1 MFTGI
6 VEAVGE
12 VVEVRPGPGGVR
24 LLLESALAGEMT
36 PGDSLAVNGV
46 CLTVLVTDGGVVQ
59 ADVGPETARITNL
72 KTLAAGAR
80 VNLERPMRLD
90 GRLGGHLVQGHVD
103 GLGVVEAL
111 RADAGSHWL
120 TVAHPADLAPF
131 FIRKGSVAVDG
142 VSLTVAA
149 LADSRFDVQIV
160 PYTWTHTTF
169 HRLRIGDLVNLE
181 CDMIGKYVVRA
192 LATYGP
198 QSHRGTEETHREAR
212 PDTGDNT

>member
-6 VEAVGE
+6 VEAIGE
-12 VVEVRPGPGGVR
+12 VVEMTAGAGGIR
-24 LLLESALAGEMT
+24 LRLETALAHEMS

-46 CLTVLVTDGGVVQ
+46 CLTALTTHGGIVQ

-72 KTLAAGAR
+72 KALAAGAR
-80 VNLERPMRLD
+80 VNLERPLRLD
-90 GRLGGHLVQGHVD
+90 GRLDGHLVQGHVD
-103 GLGVVEAL
+103 GLGIVEAL
-111 RADAGSHWL
+111 RADAGSHWV

-131 FIRKGSVAVDG
+131 FIRKGSVSVDG
-142 VSLTVAA
+142 VSLTVAT

-192 LATYGP
+192 FERARQEP
-198 QSHRGTEETHREAR
+198 Q
-212 PDTGDNT
+212 

>member
-6 VEAVGE
+6 VEAIGE
-12 VVEVRPGPGGVR
+12 VVEVKPGSAGFR
-24 LLLESALAGEMT
+24 LLLQSALAGEMS

-46 CLTVLVTDGGVVQ
+46 CLTVLATDGGVVQ

-72 KTLAAGAR
+72 KTLAAGAG

-103 GLGVVEAL
+103 GLGTVQAL
-111 RADAGSHWL
+111 REDAGSHWL
-120 TVAHPADLAPF
+120 TVSHPPDLAPL

-142 VSLTVAA
+142 VSLTVAS

-169 HRLRIGDLVNLE
+169 HRLRIGDLVNVE

-192 LATYGP
+192 LDVSRWMTN
-198 QSHRGTEETHREAR
+198 E
-212 PDTGDNT
+212 